1 MKGHNSAAV
10 RNWIIVAAASF
21 AIAAGTLVSFPAQ
34 QAQRGGGAAP
44 PAGAR
49 GTGAVRKA
57 LPFVGRTAKCGDSQ
71 TRRSIPTRGGE
82 FTMRS
87 VRSRLWSRREKQ

>member
-10 RNWIIVAAASF
+10 RSWVIVAAASL

-34 QAQRGGGAAP
+34 LNKRSSNEADA
-44 PAGAR
+44 
-49 GTGAVRKA
+49 GAVRKA
-57 LPFVGRTAKCGDSQ
+57 LQSLGRTARCGDSQ

-82 FTMRS
+82 FTMPS
-87 VRSRLWSRREKQ
+87 VRNRLWSRREKQ